1 MKFQESKMQSIKLSK
16 IIWIIIISVLAS
28 MPLALIAHEGVHWF
42 SGTFLNEFNEP
53 KYLCY
58 NPQAYSNNVDDVG
71 LLFVLSDV
79 NNYRHNPAV
88 PNAYADD
95 WVTRR
100 SLMIEEISA
109 MIVTIFIMI
118 LFNIIFLYKLL
129 R

>member
-1 MKFQESKMQSIKLSK
+1 MQQIKFSK
-16 IIWIIIISVLAS
+16 IIWIVIISVLAS

-88 PNAYADD
+88 PNAYVDD
-95 WVTRR
+95 WVTRK

-109 MIVTIFIMI
+109 MIVTIFITFLLSA
-118 LFNIIFLYKLL
+118 LFLRKLL
-129 R
+129 K